1 MRKGNSDMLIFE
13 VQKDN
18 EEYLDILKQY
28 FPGCIVREVNELGME
43 GFFEVLVT
51 VFEKGWP
58 ALSAIIVQCV
68 VNKKATVKI
77 NNGNGPI
84 EITGSQKFVE
94 RQLKLLIDKK
104 ILEADID
111 GE

>member
-1 MRKGNSDMLIFE
+1 MLIFE

-18 EEYLDILKQY
+18 EKYLATLKEY
-28 FPGCIVREVNELGME
+28 FPDCVIREVNELGME
-43 GFFEVLVT
+43 GFFEVMVS
-51 VFEKGWP
+51 VIEKSWP

-68 VNKKATVKI
+68 VNKKAAVKV

-94 RQLKLLIDKK
+94 KQLKYLVDKK
-104 ILEADID
+104 ILEASADD
-111 GE
+111 E